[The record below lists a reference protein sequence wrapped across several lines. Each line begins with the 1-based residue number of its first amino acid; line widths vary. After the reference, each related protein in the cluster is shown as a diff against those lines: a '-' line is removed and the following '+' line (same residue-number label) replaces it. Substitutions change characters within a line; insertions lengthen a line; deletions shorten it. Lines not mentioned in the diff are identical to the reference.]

1 MKMMM
6 RMMIGSFIDT
16 FIFIILDV
24 LKSDPNSHFMMLVL
38 IKVMRIEICS
48 MCLSIRL
55 SKSNC
60 YVPIWSGKSK
70 TLSYPS
76 SQASKYSIV
85 NPGHKC
91 YNKKYYRI
99 RKGNLPCLLRRHYC
113 MLIRTNSVISGNM
126 VGILSEYVV
135 LNKVEDSDEKYKCK
149 EVLHR
154 HHYH

>member
-1 MKMMM
+1 MKMMMRMM

-60 YVPIWSGKSK
+60 YDLRQLYLGLKDD
-70 TLSYPS
+70 
-76 SQASKYSIV
+76 
-85 NPGHKC
+85 
-91 YNKKYYRI
+91 
-99 RKGNLPCLLRRHYC
+99 LPH
-113 MLIRTNSVISGNM
+113 IN
-126 VGILSEYVV
+126 
-135 LNKVEDSDEKYKCK
+135 
-149 EVLHR
+149 
-154 HHYH
+154 